1 MTEGDRDK
9 LRAELAGK
17 AMQGLVANDRWLQ
30 AVLQKC
36 PGDEAYKTVADA
48 SVAMAD
54 ALMAE
59 LGIKGEE

>member
-1 MTEGDRDK
+1 MTEGDRDR

-30 AVLQKC
+30 EILMKC

-59 LGIKGEE
+59 IGIKGEE